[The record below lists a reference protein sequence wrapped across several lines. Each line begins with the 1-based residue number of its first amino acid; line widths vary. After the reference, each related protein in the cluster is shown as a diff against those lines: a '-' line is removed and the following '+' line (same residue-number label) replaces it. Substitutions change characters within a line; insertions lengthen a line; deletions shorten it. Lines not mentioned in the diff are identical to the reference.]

1 MTMTKNRR
9 TTLMMDTNALA
20 AITSSRTVSP
30 ISSSSFR
37 FESQTSILA
46 TSTIKFLPENKFS
59 FDKNQWVD

>member
-1 MTMTKNRR
+1 
-9 TTLMMDTNALA
+9 MMDTNALA